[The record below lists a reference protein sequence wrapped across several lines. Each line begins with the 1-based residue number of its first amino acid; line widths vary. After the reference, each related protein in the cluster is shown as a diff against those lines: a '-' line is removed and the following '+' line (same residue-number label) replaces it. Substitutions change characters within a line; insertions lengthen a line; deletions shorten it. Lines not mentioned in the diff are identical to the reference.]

1 MRQFVLISRSGR
13 KHSFAPVAGRSL
25 EEEVVRQARHLGEE
39 VERVV
44 ELVYNPQGRSP
55 WERRERPDL
64 ASLVQEG
71 RGREG

>member
-1 MRQFVLISRSGR
+1 MRHIVLIGKTGR

-39 VERVV
+39 VEQVV
-44 ELVYNPQGRSP
+44 ELVYNPQGKRP

-64 ASLVQEG
+64 VSLMRE
-71 RGREG
+71 RREG